1 MENQTMLQVS
11 EITLSYRPQIRPLDR
26 PKVTSSKLAYEL
38 LLSTWD
44 MGKIEFTEEFKVMLL
59 NRNCKV
65 LGIYTVCTGG
75 ISRCLVDVKLIFAS
89 ALVGCASGIIL
100 SHNHPSGNV
109 QPSAE
114 DLSLTKR
121 ICEAGKLLELQV
133 LDHIIVTVDGYYS
146 FGDEALI

>member
-1 MENQTMLQVS
+1 MENPTTLQVA
-11 EITLSYRPQIRPLDR
+11 EITLSYRPLIRPLDR

-38 LLSTWD
+38 LISTWD
-44 MGKIEFTEEFKVMLL
+44 MGKIEFVEEFKVMLL
-59 NRNCKV
+59 NRNSKA

-100 SHNHPSGNV
+100 SHNHPSGNSK
-109 QPSAE
+109 PSAE

-121 ICEAGKLLELQV
+121 ICEAGKLLEIQV